1 MKAARKEEPRGPNP
15 LRSPAL
21 QQISGFQSRRD
32 LRLKQY
38 QWWKSE
44 SVRQDVPRHAKP
56 LGLGL
61 GVGMDEWEELSGG
74 QSVTHVSGGVVMMV
88 RPISR

>member
-1 MKAARKEEPRGPNP
+1 M
-15 LRSPAL
+15 
-21 QQISGFQSRRD
+21 
-32 LRLKQY
+32 
-38 QWWKSE
+38 
-44 SVRQDVPRHAKP
+44 RQDVPRHAKP